1 MQHLFL
7 AVIFSM
13 LFPFSSYAVASSSN
27 ADVITDLVTDLVSED
42 PRTEET
48 TDDPELSFDSFFQS
62 LTDYL
67 SSLALNGGVAVESDS
82 NAQAEVLADS
92 PEDPIPGEISPYL
105 PALLLSDPD
114 SENFVNVLR
123 FDVDVNDS
131 AYTLLFS
138 PSYRDQLFIDS
149 QDRLWN
155 MGTSTVQGLVLDGD
169 FNPYHTAGTLVYLAP
184 CLGNNFSSNYNYGSP
199 NYFRSY
205 YWTTS
210 AGSNRLSY
218 NDTYVQIT
226 VTKSYFPF
234 MVGDTLTYILLFLVG
249 GGVFLCW
256 LNRFK
261 HY

>member
-1 MQHLFL
+1 MQHLLFAL
-7 AVIFSM
+7 IFSII
-13 LFPFSSYAVASSSN
+13 FPFSSYAAASSSN
-27 ADVITDLVTDLVSED
+27 ADVVVDLVTDMISD
-42 PRTEET
+42 ET
-48 TDDPELSFDSFFQS
+48 APELDDSDLSFDSFFQS

-67 SSLALNGGVAVESDS
+67 SNLSLAGGVSVESDS
-82 NAQAEVLADS
+82 NAAEEILAD
-92 PEDPIPGEISPYL
+92 PEGDPLLGEVVPYVST
-105 PALLLSDPD
+105 LLLSD
-114 SENFVNVLR
+114 SGTESYVNTLR
-123 FDVDVNDS
+123 FDVLVDGRS
-131 AYTLLFS
+131 YTLLFS

-155 MGTSTVQGLVLDGD
+155 MGTSSIQGLVLDGD
-169 FNPYHTAGTLVYLAP
+169 FDPYHTTGTLVYLAP
-184 CLGNNFSSNYNYGSP
+184 CLGNNFSVNNNYGSP

-205 YWTTS
+205 YWTYSGT
-210 AGSNRLSY
+210 SNRLSY
-218 NDTYVQIT
+218 DDTYVQIT